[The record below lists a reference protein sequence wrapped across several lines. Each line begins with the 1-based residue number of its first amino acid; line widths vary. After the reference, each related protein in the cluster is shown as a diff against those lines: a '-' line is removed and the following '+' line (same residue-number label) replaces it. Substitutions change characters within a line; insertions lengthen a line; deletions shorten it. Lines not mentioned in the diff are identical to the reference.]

1 MLRLSLSLVILASMS
16 AVALAQSTTT
26 GAIGGLI
33 TNPNKEVVPGASI
46 TVRNLETNK
55 EDTATSD
62 DEGRFRIVNL
72 QPGTYAVTVNATGFG
87 TFTNEQVV
95 VEVGRVTS
103 LDIPL
108 SIGAIQG
115 AVEITAEAPVINTTQ
130 QDFSTNFNQISINES
145 PNNGRRWANFAIS
158 APGAVADGPFGL
170 ISFRGI
176 SGLLNN
182 NTIDG
187 ADDNQAFFSEARGR
201 TRINYAV
208 SQAAIREFQVNT
220 SNYSAEYGRAAGGVI
235 NAVTKSGTN
244 DFHGSAFIFFR
255 DERFNARNPSTFV
268 NGLPVKP
275 EDNRKQF
282 GGTIGGPIV
291 KDKLFFF
298 FSYDQQKRNFPGVAA
313 PSNSTFYNT
322 FNQALLTSRGLTAAQ
337 ADAALA
343 FARSLSGEVA
353 RRGDQTIF
361 LPKIDWRIND
371 NHTLTF
377 TYNRLHWE
385 SPSGVQTGISVT
397 RGIASFGD
405 DLVDVNWGVLRLTST
420 LSPTVLNEARVQI
433 GRDFERQVAPPPAP
447 GEPTTALGGSS
458 PSYSLG
464 TSSLTAG
471 KPTFLNRAA
480 FPDERRQQYV
490 DTVTLTMGNHVVK
503 YGFDISRVK
512 DLNANLFTE
521 SGSYGYSGAINDFLV
536 DYVNFTSNGAIRAL
550 VPGPPGSATANFGVC
565 ATSSRRAGQCYS
577 GNFVQGFGSPAFS
590 FRTTDYSFF
599 LQDDWRVTPKVT
611 LNLGVRYEYQKFPD
625 PQIPNTQFDSDS
637 RFTAKTGVFP
647 DDRNNIGPRVGFAWD
662 INGDAKNSLR
672 GGWGIYYGRV
682 TNSAI
687 SNAIANTGAAGS
699 QFTVSLSPAS
709 SNAAERAVAPIFPNV
724 FAAPPAVGARP
735 IPNIVAFAADM
746 QNPLIHQT
754 DLNFERLISKN
765 TVASI
770 SFLGSWGRHLP
781 QFVNVN
787 LARPTQVTNFS
798 VVGGPFNGQTIT
810 VPRFT
815 STSRINT
822 NFGAITEIQP
832 SIYTK
837 YVGMVL
843 QLNRRYTDN
852 LQYQVNYTLSES
864 RDNGQNSST
873 FTDTNDVFN
882 PYDLNWEK
890 GVSNFDVR
898 HKFVASAVWH
908 PDYVSKDNRVAH
920 AILSGFNIAP
930 ILTINSGTPYSAGVS
945 GNISGAPTGGG
956 GLTGS
961 GGGNRFPLNARN
973 NFRQPMVW
981 NMDLRVSRRFNFTE
995 SMNVELLAEGF
1006 NIFNRTQV
1014 LTVDST
1020 AYNLSGTTLTYRP
1033 QFQTTTF
1040 TSNFFLRERQFQFA
1054 ARFEF

>member
-1 MLRLSLSLVILASMS
+1 
-16 AVALAQSTTT
+16 
-26 GAIGGLI
+26 
-33 TNPNKEVVPGASI
+33 
-46 TVRNLETNK
+46 
-55 EDTATSD
+55 
-62 DEGRFRIVNL
+62 
-72 QPGTYAVTVNATGFG
+72 
-87 TFTNEQVV
+87 
-95 VEVGRVTS
+95 
-103 LDIPL
+103 
-108 SIGAIQG
+108 
-115 AVEITAEAPVINTTQ
+115 
-130 QDFSTNFNQISINES
+130 
-145 PNNGRRWANFAIS
+145 
-158 APGAVADGPFGL
+158 
-170 ISFRGI
+170 
-176 SGLLNN
+176 
-182 NTIDG
+182 
-187 ADDNQAFFSEARGR
+187 
-201 TRINYAV
+201 
-208 SQAAIREFQVNT
+208 
-220 SNYSAEYGRAAGGVI
+220 
-235 NAVTKSGTN
+235 
-244 DFHGSAFIFFR
+244 
-255 DERFNARNPSTFV
+255 
-268 NGLPVKP
+268 
-275 EDNRKQF
+275 
-282 GGTIGGPIV
+282 
-291 KDKLFFF
+291 
-298 FSYDQQKRNFPGVAA
+298 
-313 PSNSTFYNT
+313 
-322 FNQALLTSRGLTAAQ
+322 
-337 ADAALA
+337 
-343 FARSLSGEVA
+343 
-353 RRGDQTIF
+353 
-361 LPKIDWRIND
+361 
-371 NHTLTF
+371 
-377 TYNRLHWE
+377 
-385 SPSGVQTGISVT
+385 
-397 RGIASFGD
+397 
-405 DLVDVNWGVLRLTST
+405 
-420 LSPTVLNEARVQI
+420 
-433 GRDFERQVAPPPAP
+433 
-447 GEPTTALGGSS
+447 
-458 PSYSLG
+458 
-464 TSSLTAG
+464 
-471 KPTFLNRAA
+471 
-480 FPDERRQQYV
+480 
-490 DTVTLTMGNHVVK
+490 
-503 YGFDISRVK
+503 
-512 DLNANLFTE
+512 
-521 SGSYGYSGAINDFLV
+521 
-536 DYVNFTSNGAIRAL
+536 
-550 VPGPPGSATANFGVC
+550 
-565 ATSSRRAGQCYS
+565 
-577 GNFVQGFGSPAFS
+577 
-590 FRTTDYSFF
+590 
-599 LQDDWRVTPKVT
+599 VTPKVT

-625 PQIPNTQFDSDS
+625 PQIPNTQFDSDA

-724 FAAPPAVGARP
+724 FVAPPAVGARP

-852 LQYQVNYTLSES
+852 LQYQINYTLSES
-864 RDNGQNSST
+864 RDNGQNSTT

-945 GNISGAPTGGG
+945 GSISGAPTGGG

-973 NFRQPMVW
+973 NFRQPTVW
-981 NMDLRVSRRFNFTE
+981 NLDLRVSRRFNFTE